1 MLRSGLVSITFRK
14 LSPGE
19 IIELVS
25 RAGLDAVEWG
35 GDVHVPHG
43 DVARAREVRRMT
55 EEAGLTVASYGSYY
69 RVAGTTDFTIADIV
83 DTAAALGA
91 PTLRVWAGDRGSADA
106 GAEYRALVAEDSRR
120 VAEAA
125 ARAGIRV
132 AYEFHRNTLT
142 DTTESAL
149 ALLAAVAHPNMG
161 TYWQPP
167 RELSEAELH
176 DSLSR
181 VLPHLVNLHVFHW
194 GPTGERMSLAEGHDR
209 WTSLLRLVP
218 GTPDRQRAAMIEF
231 VRDDMPEAFLSDAE
245 ALVAILREADGQP
258 PEPSP

>member
-1 MLRSGLVSITFRK
+1 MLRSGLVSITFRA
-14 LSPGE
+14 LDPAE

-43 DVARAREVRRMT
+43 DVGKARAVRRLT
-55 EEAGLTVASYGSYY
+55 EEGGLSVASYGSYY
-69 RVAGTTDFTIADIV
+69 RVAATTEFTIAATV

-106 GAEYRALVAEDSRR
+106 DARYWDLAVEDSRR
-120 VAEAA
+120 VAEEAA
-125 ARAGIRV
+125 GAGIRV

-142 DTTESAL
+142 DTTESTL
-149 ALLAAVAHPNMG
+149 KLLEAVGHPNLG

-176 DSLSR
+176 GSLSR
-181 VLPHLVNLHVFHW
+181 VLPYVSNLHVFHW
-194 GPTGERMSLAEGHDR
+194 GPNGERFPLAEGHDR
-209 WTSLLRLVP
+209 WASLLRLLGPVAAEP
-218 GTPDRQRAAMIEF
+218 RFAMIEF
-231 VRDDMPEAFLSDAE
+231 VRGDAPEAFLSDAE
-245 ALVAILREADGQP
+245 ALLAILREAGGQVAGP
-258 PEPSP
+258 A